1 MGRNLG
7 YFDSD
12 ELDRPELN
20 KCPDCECYFSSEE
33 CPLCGKICPEEMRA
47 GNRAAVKKP
56 KNRRNS
62 TGRVQFIS
70 WYHSWWFIFLMLYI
84 FPIAGIILFFTSPH
98 SKKSKIIV
106 GCVVAGIYVLF
117 LALWLGLFHFFGV
130 GDSVVVDD
138 SITKEEYVE
147 RCEPMTV
154 EQFYRNA
161 YDNEGAY
168 ITLDVVVVERLT
180 ESSLDVYDQPTVS
193 TYYRCRSANGGIVEI
208 FIGDCNLEK
217 QTNYLPGDRLRVY
230 GEGGGMISVWQED
243 YTFTDELPCLYMAYC
258 EPLRETGAEK
268 ETLFLPLRGA
278 EALA

>member
-1 MGRNLG
+1 
-7 YFDSD
+7 
-12 ELDRPELN
+12 
-20 KCPDCECYFSSEE
+20 
-33 CPLCGKICPEEMRA
+33 
-47 GNRAAVKKP
+47 
-56 KNRRNS
+56 
-62 TGRVQFIS
+62 
-70 WYHSWWFIFLMLYI
+70 MLYI
-84 FPIAGIILFFTSPH
+84 FPIVGIILFFTSPH
-98 SKKSKIIV
+98 SKKSKNIV
-106 GCVVAGIYVLF
+106 GCVVGGIYMLF
-117 LALWLGLFHFFGV
+117 LALWMGIFYFSGE
-130 GDSVVVDD
+130 DAVVND

-268 ETLFLPLRGA
+268 ETLLLPLRGA